1 MPPTTPSQ
9 LGMSESN
16 IFWICILVS
25 VIGIVAI
32 GGIIYFGLYL
42 FRSVRAHSVFDHPFL
57 DHVFHLWEKSGIRPN
72 LPKYL
77 ADSFSDFLERRNEF
91 WTTYGQVIIAAL
103 VIIVLTLL
111 LLTKTIS
118 AEAGLPIL
126 SGISGFAVAKGVS
139 AGRSASAGPEERG

>member
-1 MPPTTPSQ
+1 MTSSPSPSPVLQ
-9 LGMSESN
+9 LSMSELN

-25 VIGIVAI
+25 VVGIVAI
-32 GGIIYFGLYL
+32 GGIFYFGLYL
-42 FRSVRAHSVFDHPFL
+42 FRSVRARSIFDHPFL
-57 DHVFHLWEKSGIRPN
+57 DHAFHLWEKSGIRPN

-77 ADSFSDFLERRNEF
+77 SDSFSDFLERRNEF

-118 AEAGLPIL
+118 AEAG
-126 SGISGFAVAKGVS
+126 
-139 AGRSASAGPEERG
+139 